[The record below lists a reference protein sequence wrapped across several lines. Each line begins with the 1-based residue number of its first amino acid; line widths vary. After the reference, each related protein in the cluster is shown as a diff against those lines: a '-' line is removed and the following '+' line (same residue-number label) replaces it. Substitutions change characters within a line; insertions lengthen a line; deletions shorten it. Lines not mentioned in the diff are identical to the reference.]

1 MHSWLYKRKREER
14 ITMKENPILEAAL
27 AERQEYLEDLMNSYK
42 LIQQQIAILEHD
54 IDELLFKRMEQSN

>member
-1 MHSWLYKRKREER
+1 
-14 ITMKENPILEAAL
+14 MKENPILEAAL